1 MTTRRDFITGCG
13 KVITGAAI
21 SGLLLPVLQS
31 CVPTSLP
38 LTPSPTSPPVG
49 SDGRVSIDVS
59 DLNSGNPVKSVAGLY
74 GSDGLPILITRISD
88 TDFRA
93 LSSYCP
99 HAGCQVESTLQG
111 TSIPCLCH
119 NSLFALDGSVV
130 QGPAV
135 TSLRQ
140 YDAAYDVPS
149 HTLHIKVA

>member
-1 MTTRRDFITGCG
+1 MTTRREFITGCG
-13 KVITGAAI
+13 KVITGVAV
-21 SGLLLPVLQS
+21 SGLLLPVLQG

-38 LTPSPTSPPVG
+38 LTPLPPSPPVG
-49 SDGRVSIDVS
+49 PDGRVIVDIS
-59 DLNSGNPVKSVAGLY
+59 DLNSGNPIKVVPGLY

-99 HAGCQVESTLQG
+99 HAGCQVENSLQG

-119 NSLFALDGSVV
+119 NSLFALDGNVV

-135 TSLRQ
+135 TSLKK
-140 YDAAYDVPS
+140 YDATFEASS

>member
-13 KVITGAAI
+13 KVITGAAL
-21 SGLLLPVLQS
+21 SGLILPVLQS

-38 LTPSPTSPPVG
+38 LTPLPPSLPVG
-49 SDGRVSIDVS
+49 ADGRVIVDVS
-59 DLNSGNPVKSVAGLY
+59 DLNVGNPIKSVPGLY
-74 GSDGLPILITRISD
+74 GNDGLPILITRISD

-99 HAGCQVESTLQG
+99 HAGCQVESTLRG

-135 TSLRQ
+135 TGLKRYDTT
-140 YDAAYDVPS
+140 YDATS